1 MREGSIP
8 FTRSTFSKVL
18 GTSPN
23 PETNSKQKKFREKL
37 EIPISQEI
45 ILDMKRNNSI
55 KIYPPTEKSPAY
67 KIRYKHNGIRRS
79 ESRSTHEAAQER
91 IKEIA
96 AGIQNGFDSLV
107 FLPKSTKEKIIAS
120 FNYLPEGTDLL
131 QVVLEWAEAKK
142 CLDKKVSLNEAAKF
156 YNKYNTQNGN
166 LTISALIDQFLVKRS
181 KKWSDIHRRVTTNRL
196 QRIKKS
202 LGSILVRNL
211 DEIKI
216 DSFFRQFSKN
226 APKYRNHYKALFRQ
240 LVKYAAKIKAIPDA
254 EPLELVLENEV
265 ECTSEPEIITPKQ
278 LDSYLKNAPEQVI
291 PCIVLGSFAGL
302 RPEEIQRLTWEDY
315 LKHDSFLLIK
325 AEVSKTSRMRKIPK
339 KECLKDWMDKLSKG
353 APKKGK
359 IVTISNVTKNR
370 HLQSLKLEF
379 GGPLKADAQG
389 RDLFRHCYVSYR
401 CEETVWDFELVSK
414 ETGHSVEQLQSSYL
428 KLVDEGESKEWFS
441 ASLNED

>member
-1 MREGSIP
+1 
-8 FTRSTFSKVL
+8 
-18 GTSPN
+18 
-23 PETNSKQKKFREKL
+23 
-37 EIPISQEI
+37 
-45 ILDMKRNNSI
+45 MKRNNSI

-166 LTISALIDQFLVKRS
+166 LTISALIDHFLVKRS

-202 LGSILVRNL
+202 LGSILVRDL
-211 DEIKI
+211 DDIKI
-216 DSFFRQFSKN
+216 DVFFEQFSTKT
-226 APKYRNHYKALFRQ
+226 PKYQNHYKALFRQ

-265 ECTSEPEIITPKQ
+265 ECTAEPEIITPKQ

>member
-1 MREGSIP
+1 
-8 FTRSTFSKVL
+8 
-18 GTSPN
+18 
-23 PETNSKQKKFREKL
+23 
-37 EIPISQEI
+37 
-45 ILDMKRNNSI
+45 MKRNNSI

-202 LGSILVRNL
+202 LGSILVRDL
-211 DEIKI
+211 DDIKI
-216 DSFFRQFSKN
+216 DVFFEQFSTKT
-226 APKYRNHYKALFRQ
+226 PKYQNHYKALFRQ

-315 LKHDSFLLIK
+315 FKDENYLLITTD
-325 AEVSKTSRMRKIPK
+325 VSKTSQIRKIRK
-339 KECLKDWMDKLSKG
+339 KKCLKQWMDDLFNKTKDR
-353 APKKGK
+353 KGK
-359 IVTISNVTKNR
+359 IVTISNVIKHR
-370 HLQSLKLEF
+370 HLQGLKKEF
-379 GGPLKADAQG
+379 GGTLGANAQG
-389 RDLFRHCYVSYR
+389 RDLFRHCYASYR
-401 CEETVWDFELVSK
+401 FAETDWNFGLVAD
-414 ETGHSVEQLQSSYL
+414 ETGHSVKILKESYL
-428 KLVDEGESKEWFS
+428 KIVSKNDSTTWFS
-441 ASLNED
+441 TFPNKVQK